1 MSKPRSRKKIALGK
15 GLSALIPDVDSYE
28 EGEDARLSY
37 FNCDIDRIQPNPYQP
52 RIAFNDADLE
62 ELARSIR
69 EQGVIQPLILR
80 PCEDGYELVAGE
92 RRLRAAKKAG
102 LDQVPCIIKPL
113 SDAQMLEVSI
123 VENIQRQNLNP
134 VEEAEAYHRLM
145 TEFSLTQDQAAER
158 VGRSRSA
165 VANFLRIRKLP
176 EQIRGSLVEGT
187 LKMGHARA
195 VLGLENKATQ
205 LAAWRTILSRK
216 LSVRQTEALIN
227 RMKKENVSATAP
239 RSSQKIYFS
248 NLADELSRHFGT
260 KVQIRRQGKKGRIAI
275 EFYSDDDLDRL
286 LGLLNTG

>member
-28 EGEDARLSY
+28 EGEDARPSY

-62 ELARSIR
+62 ELARSIK

-80 PCEDGYELVAGE
+80 PGEDGYELVAGE

-195 VLGLENKATQ
+195 VLGLENKAAQ

-239 RSSQKIYFS
+239 RSSQEIYFS

-275 EFYSDDDLDRL
+275 EFFSDDDLDRL